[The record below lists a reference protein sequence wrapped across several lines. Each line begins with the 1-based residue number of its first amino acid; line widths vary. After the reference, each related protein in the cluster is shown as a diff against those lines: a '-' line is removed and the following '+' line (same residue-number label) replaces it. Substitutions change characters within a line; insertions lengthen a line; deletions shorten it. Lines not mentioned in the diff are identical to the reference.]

1 MIGSVLIAAGEL
13 GFFLFISSPLSASGQ
28 NQTPLGVL
36 TSLLWVFLVTASL
49 WLLITSSDKFRIPL
63 FPSLARL
70 IQNTDNPHR
79 TSLWVHWVF
88 TTLAFINSM
97 VLIIGFFIVLGTKT
111 WSPSWGFLAGISAIL
126 LVYYNRL
133 VLSGLGQRSE
143 DNSGSS
149 FVLAAGL
156 ASLSARMFSRH
167 KRDGLSPLLHVLK
180 MTGVLFYRR
189 RYRPILLPAVETT
202 VEGLV
207 DLEAAQ
213 LPFSELEALAQ
224 SLTLLPRR
232 EGLQPALE
240 KFLTEMKWPGGFEKV
255 EAKGM
260 SGYELLTIVVF
271 AATAVGSLL
280 VIIPRPVQEGFYDQV
295 VSFVSLQGWSV
306 LGGGML
312 FAGVLYSL
320 VATKYEAYFRL
331 LIRGFMSGHSAE
343 PLDSPS

>member
-1 MIGSVLIAAGEL
+1 
-13 GFFLFISSPLSASGQ
+13 
-28 NQTPLGVL
+28 
-36 TSLLWVFLVTASL
+36 
-49 WLLITSSDKFRIPL
+49 
-63 FPSLARL
+63 
-70 IQNTDNPHR
+70 
-79 TSLWVHWVF
+79 
-88 TTLAFINSM
+88 M